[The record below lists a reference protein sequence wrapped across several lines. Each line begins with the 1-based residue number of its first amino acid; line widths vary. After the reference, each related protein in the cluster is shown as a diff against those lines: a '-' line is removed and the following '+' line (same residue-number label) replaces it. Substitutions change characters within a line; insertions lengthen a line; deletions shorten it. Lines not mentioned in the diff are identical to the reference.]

1 MSLPRT
7 SAPRRPKARRPN
19 AFALLALVAL
29 LAPLALVAQAQ
40 APSQARPATA
50 PPVVHNA
57 APPVPDSVRPLL
69 VFPPLGQAWFVAA
82 GRGGR
87 LVVDIGRADLDTK
100 KHPERIPVIAEL
112 AATHGPFPLG
122 ASLLLRGTW
131 GREVAT
137 VQGFDVWN
145 GRIVAVASVS
155 AAADSAARSK
165 RPAIA
170 TVVRVAGEQPADSA
184 APTCARDSLAR
195 DLAPRLAAVRDSLVR
210 VVRALVPRVTVYQQ
224 VRRPKP
230 AQLKVSQVAGCFD
243 GPRVLVVA
251 SLRGEGAEW
260 VAERA
265 VLVAPSGEATPV
277 RFSDMRFE
285 GHEAVAAWDADGD
298 GRDDLGTRAVAEY
311 SGATTVLTYDPRQR
325 RFTRLAVGF
334 QWEQR

>member
-1 MSLPRT
+1 MPRHRT
-7 SAPRRPKARRPN
+7 TPAARGRSPRP
-19 AFALLALVAL
+19 FALAL
-29 LAPLALVAQAQ
+29 LGAITAIPCLAASARAQA
-40 APSQARPATA
+40 AP
-50 PPVVHNA
+50 A
-57 APPVPDSVRPLL
+57 ALPSPDSVLPLL
-69 VFPPLGQAWFVAA
+69 VFPPAGQGWFVAA

-87 LVVDIGRADLDTK
+87 LVADIGRADLETK
-100 KHPERIPVIAEL
+100 KRPERIPVIADL
-112 AATHGPFPLG
+112 AARHGPLPVG
-122 ASLLLRGTW
+122 TSVLLRARW

-137 VQGFDVWN
+137 VRGFDVWN
-145 GRIVAVASVS
+145 GRIVAVLAAS
-155 AAADSAARSK
+155 AAADSAAKSP

-170 TVVRVAGEQPADSA
+170 TVVRVPGAPPADSA
-184 APTCARDSLAR
+184 VPSCGADSLPR
-195 DLAPRLAAVRDSLVR
+195 QLAPRLAAVRDSLVR
-210 VVRALVPRVTVYQQ
+210 VVRAMVPRVTVYQQ

-265 VLVAPSGEATPV
+265 VLVAPTGTPTTV
-277 RFSDMRFE
+277 KFSDLRFE

-311 SGATTVLTYDPRQR
+311 AGATTVLTYDAKQK
-325 RFTRLAVGF
+325 RFVRLAAGF